1 MALKNIVV
9 GGFSKEQR
17 EKELE
22 RVKTKYEKKGYKFLK
37 YIDNGT
43 LKSIAVFEVCASI
56 IRKERSA
63 QLLVL
68 GTGFLIIS
76 AILYFK
82 SMNIN

>member
-9 GGFSKEQR
+9 GGFTKEQR
-17 EKELE
+17 EKELV
-22 RVKTKYEKKGYKFLK
+22 RVKNKYEKKGYKFIK
-37 YIDNGT
+37 YLDNGT
-43 LKSIAVFEVCASI
+43 LKSIAVFEVSASI

-63 QLLVL
+63 QLVVL
-68 GTGFLIIS
+68 GAGFLIIS

>member
-1 MALKNIVV
+1 MAKKNIVV

-22 RVKTKYEKKGYKFLK
+22 KVKTKYEKKGYKFLQ
-37 YIDNGT
+37 YLDNGT
-43 LKSIAVFEVCASI
+43 LKSIAVFEVSDAI
-56 IRKERSA
+56 IKKERSA
-63 QLLVL
+63 QLIVV
-68 GTGFLIIS
+68 GVGFLIIS

>member
-1 MALKNIVV
+1 MAKKNIVV

-22 RVKTKYEKKGYKFLK
+22 KVKTKYEKKGYKFLQ
-37 YIDNGT
+37 YLDNGT
-43 LKSIAVFEVCASI
+43 LKSIAVFEVSDSI
-56 IRKERSA
+56 IKKERST
-63 QLLVL
+63 QLIVV
-68 GTGFLIIS
+68 GVGFLIIS

>member
-1 MALKNIVV
+1 M
-9 GGFSKEQR
+9 
-17 EKELE
+17 
-22 RVKTKYEKKGYKFLK
+22 KYL
-37 YIDNGT
+37 DNGT
-43 LKSIAVFEVCASI
+43 LKSVAVFEVSASI

-68 GTGFLIIS
+68 GVGFLIIS

>member
-1 MALKNIVV
+1 MAKKNIVV

-22 RVKTKYEKKGYKFLK
+22 KVKTKYEKKGYKFLQ
-37 YIDNGT
+37 YLDNGT
-43 LKSIAVFEVCASI
+43 LKSIAVFEVSDAI
-56 IRKERSA
+56 IKKERST
-63 QLLVL
+63 QLIVV
-68 GTGFLIIS
+68 GVGFLIIS

>member
-43 LKSIAVFEVCASI
+43 LKSIAVFEVSATI

-68 GTGFLIIS
+68 GAGFLIIS

>member
-1 MALKNIVV
+1 MAIKNIVV

-22 RVKTKYEKKGYKFLK
+22 KIKTKYEKKGYKFLQ

-43 LKSIAVFEVCASI
+43 LKSIAVFEVSDSI
-56 IRKERSA
+56 IKKERSA
-63 QLLVL
+63 QLIVV
-68 GTGFLIIS
+68 GVGFLIIS